1 MKLSKPI
8 VFMLASTFS
17 LSLNGVFSK
26 FLTES
31 FSVQLL
37 STLRF
42 LFPAIILFLMMFL
55 SRFVLPH
62 RKMWT
67 SLIIRSFCIAG
78 CQLCFLMSMQSLTL
92 VESVVL
98 FSTGPLFIPVLER
111 LIFKVKFSAIN
122 IVRLV
127 VMLAGVVALA
137 GDLSTFSFKW
147 ELLLG
152 LGAGVLGAGSQLA
165 LFRATKGTMTAIS
178 LNAWSFLLAFLMLL
192 PLTFVVEPSDADK
205 LILSMPEE
213 HEFIWMMLG
222 VLALLIV
229 NTQVF
234 RAKAYQL
241 VDTGSQLAPLIYTNL
256 IFTCIWQVTLF
267 DEVLDEH
274 KIVGVLLIVL
284 ASALNTLKG
293 LVLKL
298 NNSFKLIRSLKPI
311 RALKTTLLTHWVSL
325 LKSVRATYHMYLK
338 AAHRMDLH

>member
-1 MKLSKPI
+1 MTLSKPI
-8 VFMLASTFS
+8 VFMLASTLS

-42 LFPAIILFLMMFL
+42 LFPAIILFLMMFFTQ
-55 SRFVLPH
+55 FVLPH

-67 SLIIRSFCIAG
+67 SLVIRSFCIAA
-78 CQLCFLMSMQSLTL
+78 CQLCFLLSMQSLTL

-122 IVRLV
+122 IVRLA

-137 GDLSTFSFKW
+137 GDLSNFSFKW
-147 ELLLG
+147 ELVLG
-152 LGAGVLGAGSQLA
+152 LGAGVLGAGSQLS

-192 PLTFVVEPSDADK
+192 PLTFVIGPSVSDK

-234 RAKAYQL
+234 RAKAYQMA
-241 VDTGSQLAPLIYTNL
+241 DTGSQLAPLIYTNL

-274 KIVGVLLIVL
+274 KIIGVILIVF
-284 ASALNTLKG
+284 ASVLNTLKG
-293 LVLKL
+293 LSL
-298 NNSFKLIRSLKPI
+298 KLIRSLKLISSSKPI
-311 RALKTTLLTHWVSL
+311 RSLKTALLTP
-325 LKSVRATYHMYLK
+325 
-338 AAHRMDLH
+338 